1 MSKIKLKKQITFKP
15 IKKSR
20 LFLISVILIMIVVII
35 LFRFI
40 NTKASP
46 LIMNYAEL
54 EAKKL
59 SSIIINK
66 AISKHIT
73 EKVNSEDMFEI
84 TKDNTGEIK
93 SIDFNT
99 TLVNKFLTETTN
111 SIQINLRNIEK
122 GDIDALE
129 FSDSVLTTYDKE
141 DLEKG
146 IIYEV
151 SSGVI
156 IGNPL
161 LANVGPKIPVK
172 INLVGDATSYVS
184 TEVKNYGI
192 NSALIEVYV
201 NLKISEKVMLPYYNK
216 NITIETKAPVAFKIV
231 TGTVPKY
238 YSNGLT
244 QQTPSIVV
252 PTEEEQLKDK

>member
-1 MSKIKLKKQITFKP
+1 
-15 IKKSR
+15 
-20 LFLISVILIMIVVII
+20 
-35 LFRFI
+35 
-40 NTKASP
+40 
-46 LIMNYAEL
+46 MNYAEM

-59 SSIIINK
+59 SSIVINK

-73 EKVNSEDMFEI
+73 ERINGEDLFEI
-84 TKDNTGEIK
+84 TKDSNGEIR

-111 SIQINLRNIEK
+111 SVQMNLRNIEK
-122 GDIDALE
+122 GDIDAIE
-129 FSDSVLTTYDKE
+129 FSDSVLTTYDRE

-146 IIYEV
+146 IIFEI

-172 INLVGDATSYVS
+172 INLVGDATSNVS
-184 TEVKNYGI
+184 AEVKDYGI
-192 NSALIEVYV
+192 NSALIQVYV
-201 NLKISEKVMLPYYNK
+201 NLKISERVILPFYNK
-216 NITIETKAPVAFKIV
+216 DIEIETKAPVALKVI

-238 YSNGLT
+238 YSHGLS
-244 QQTPSIVV
+244 QDSPSVV
-252 PTEEEQLKDK
+252 IPTEEKE

>member
-1 MSKIKLKKQITFKP
+1 MRRIKVKKPKTNKFTKSNILIIGIILIVLLIIVIFNFLN
-15 IKKSR
+15 KKS
-20 LFLISVILIMIVVII
+20 
-35 LFRFI
+35 
-40 NTKASP
+40 SP
-46 LIMNYAEL
+46 IIMNYAEM

-73 EKVNSEDMFEI
+73 EKVASTELFEI
-84 TKDNTGEIK
+84 TKEDNGEIRLV
-93 SIDFNT
+93 DFNT

-111 SIQINLRNIEK
+111 SVQMNLRNIEK

-156 IGNPL
+156 FGNPL

-172 INLVGDATSYVS
+172 INLIGDATSYVS
-184 TEVKNYGI
+184 TNLKNYGI
-192 NSALIEVYV
+192 NNALIEVYV
-201 NLKISEKVMLPYYNK
+201 NLKISEKVILPFYNK
-216 NITIETKAPVAFKIV
+216 TINVATKAPVAIKVV

-238 YSNGLT
+238 YSNGLN
-244 QQTPSIVV
+244 QSTPSLSI
-252 PTEEEQLKDK
+252 PIEEKEKNK